1 MPLTRHPSR
10 RPLTLLTLLGL
21 AALAPL
27 PLRAQAQSLL
37 TQRDSAYSV
46 AETVQRLEQAIA
58 ARGLLLLAKIDHAA
72 AAAGIGLVLRPTTV
86 LLFGNP
92 KGSTPLMQLQATLA
106 IDLPLKALVWQG
118 DDGKVRVAVNAA
130 DFYTRHGLSA
140 EQAQPLGGVA
150 GLVDAALK

>member
-1 MPLTRHPSR
+1 MSLSAHKARW
-10 RPLTLLTLLGL
+10 LLVLLGV
-21 AALAPL
+21 AAMAPL
-27 PLRAQAQSLL
+27 PLQAQPQNQL
-37 TQRDSAYSV
+37 TQRDSPYSV
-46 AETVQRLEQAIA
+46 ADTVQRLEQTIA
-58 ARGLLLLAKIDHAA
+58 ARGLVLLAKIDHAA

-106 IDLPLKALVWQG
+106 IDLPLKALVWQA
-118 DDGKVRVAVNAA
+118 DDGKVKVAVNAA
-130 DFYTRHGLSA
+130 DFYARHGLSA